1 METTYMGGKPR
12 IDNTRG
18 LSAIDFI
25 IKGAMEKCV
34 FDIKLIDG
42 SGFGNIEGEND
53 TDGGQFH
60 NGAKS
65 FIEVNAMLYI
75 V

>member
-12 IDNTRG
+12 IDKPRG

-42 SGFGNIEGEND
+42 SGVAPPGSGLDKYQIF
-53 TDGGQFH
+53 
-60 NGAKS
+60 
-65 FIEVNAMLYI
+65 V
-75 V
+75 